1 MKQRHKAHNYAS
13 VDSILSNFAG
23 RPVKYFLI
31 VASVI
36 SVLFPVYWLVISA
49 FKLEQDYLAD
59 PPILFPTRFTLDSF
73 IEVLTRDN
81 VLQYFSNT
89 LVVAVCTT
97 IITIVIGS
105 MAAYAVVRGP
115 IGARAKNVFGL
126 WFLVQK
132 MYPAIATAIPIYLV
146 MRSLHLM
153 DTLLALI
160 IMNTSFNLPLVSWL
174 MMGFFEQVPF
184 DMEESAMLD
193 GCGFF
198 GRFFRVVLPVTKPG
212 LIASAILTFVAAWN
226 EFLFAVIL
234 TINES
239 KTLPVVIAGFITDHS
254 RISKA
259 RLMQL
264 MLETGELTKDVGS
277 VLVGEQAVS
286 EGLID
291 ELGGIHDAYDKLYK
305 MLNLT
310 EIRQER

>member
-1 MKQRHKAHNYAS
+1 MKQRRKAHNYAS

-160 IMNTSFNLPLVSWL
+160 IMNTSFNLPLVIWL

-239 KTLPVVIAGFITDHS
+239 KTLPVVIAGFITDRGLDCGPMAATS
-254 RISKA
+254 LIT
-259 RLMQL
+259 LL
-264 MLETGELTKDVGS
+264 PVV
-277 VLVGEQAVS
+277 VLVWIIQKDFVNGLAAGAVK
-286 EGLID
+286 G
-291 ELGGIHDAYDKLYK
+291 
-305 MLNLT
+305 
-310 EIRQER
+310 